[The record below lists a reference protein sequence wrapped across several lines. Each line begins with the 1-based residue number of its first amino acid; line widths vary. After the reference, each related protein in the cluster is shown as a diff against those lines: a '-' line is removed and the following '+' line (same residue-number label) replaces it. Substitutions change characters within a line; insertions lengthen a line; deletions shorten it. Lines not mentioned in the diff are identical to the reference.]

1 MRDFFEKEVKL
12 VDGGSVINGTT
23 PSSSLGSEKKSVSEK
38 TGEIS
43 VAKNTSSTWPL
54 ELSVVECAFLPHN
67 TKLSGEN
74 L

>member
-1 MRDFFEKEVKL
+1 MKL

-23 PSSSLGSEKKSVSEK
+23 SSSSLGSGKKSVSEK

>member
-1 MRDFFEKEVKL
+1 MEGLSSTGLPRL
-12 VDGGSVINGTT
+12 V
-23 PSSSLGSEKKSVSEK
+23 LQAAEKKSVSEK

>member
-23 PSSSLGSEKKSVSEK
+23 PSSSLGSGKKSVSEK